1 MTRHRGP
8 HRPAAPRP
16 ARASG
21 LLPLLLVAILTLL
34 ATGGLTTS
42 AQEIAPDTAVRT
54 TPIDGEILD
63 RWPRAA
69 IASFPDEID
78 PAGSTLRLV
87 DIQGAEIDGVT
98 LAFPADG
105 VSMSLALPSGIP
117 DGVYSLVWNATT
129 TGGESITGYSSF
141 SVGNPEDAAII
152 TIPTDAGTSDGP
164 PRWLQTGARWS
175 ALAGVLAAIAIWP
188 AWTLVARPALS
199 PIWRRGPQSVL
210 AMQQVAFIAFSLA
223 FLGSLLEVVVHA
235 RTMPEGTWLDKLMNT
250 IGNSDWGAW
259 WLLRM
264 FLLVL
269 LGIGLAGVAWWFP
282 RHRPYRL
289 AAAWILSL
297 AVAPTMAMTGHAAD
311 DTVGRVSAVAAD
323 AVHVLAS
330 ALWIGATLIVAS
342 VLLPRLRGVDAP
354 AIHAVIGRLAPRFA
368 GFTIVAW
375 ALLGLTGTYAAWLHA
390 GSLEALRDTD
400 YGRALLAKL
409 ALVGIALAL
418 VIAGTVAL
426 RRLASAR
433 DDATRTRLRGLL
445 VAQGVLVL
453 LILVAAGAMTTTR
466 TARDVTTERAQQR
479 MVEATL
485 GERPARY
492 LVAPGRAGVNHLRL
506 EIPGAYI
513 PNEAEVYATIANTD
527 HPEIGTK
534 TIQMYRVPGNAFE
547 HHGTEFALTGTWEI
561 TLQFVEPG
569 FDTRSSTFSQHLGE
583 KVDAP
588 DTPANAWKFET
599 LGGTSALVLITIG
612 VAGIVI
618 GIFSGAGPTRKEA
631 AGLGAAALALAVVL
645 LMQARIDAILA
656 VGEDEGGINPDDV
669 AMVTRGQEVYTTYCV
684 TCHGA
689 DLRGDGPLSGDLVP
703 PPADFTQPHTFVHS
717 DADLIFWIQNG
728 KQGTAMPGYDAQL
741 TDQEMR
747 DVVAFIQ
754 RWQQD
759 YIESGGDTG
768 SPVASTLACEV
779 APMEYAQIPEIFHHG
794 LEPEV
799 TRGTPLVP
807 ASDPAV
813 DGDTANE
820 VMWTI
825 EQMVACTN
833 EDLTLSRLRLFSEP
847 LLMEFFPNGA
857 DQRLT
862 TATTSQ
868 PQPLAPGEQ
877 VGIEDVQ
884 SLTRLADGRIAVS
897 VIFSDPAGVGVAPG
911 APVITQVT
919 LIMLEQ
925 DGAWIVDE
933 IR

>member
-1 MTRHRGP
+1 MTRHRGT
-8 HRPAAPRP
+8 HRLADSRP
-16 ARASG
+16 GRVPG
-21 LLPLLLVAILTLL
+21 FRLLLLVAVLAILSP
-34 ATGGLTTS
+34 GLHVAS

-69 IASFPDEID
+69 IASFPDDID
-78 PAGSTLRLV
+78 PAASTLRLV
-87 DIQGAEIDGVT
+87 DIRGEDVAGVT
-98 LAFPADG
+98 SSFPADG

-129 TGGESITGYSSF
+129 TGGDAIVGYSSF

-164 PRWLQTGARWS
+164 PQWLQTGARWS
-175 ALAGVLAAIAIWP
+175 ALVGVLAAIAIWP
-188 AWTLVARPALS
+188 AWTLVVRPALS
-199 PIWRRGPQSVL
+199 PIWRRGPQAVL
-210 AMQQVAFIAFSLA
+210 AMQQYAFIVFSLA
-223 FLGSLLEVVVHA
+223 FLGSLLELAVHA
-235 RTMPEGTWLDKLMNT
+235 QTLPEGTWLDKLMNT
-250 IGNSDWGAW
+250 VGNSDWGTW

-264 FLLVL
+264 GLLIL
-269 LGIGLAGVAWWFP
+269 LGIGLSSVAWWYP
-282 RHRPYRL
+282 KHRPYRL
-289 AAAWILSL
+289 SAAWILSL
-297 AVAPTMAMTGHAAD
+297 AVAPTLSMTSHAAD

-330 ALWIGATLIVAS
+330 ALWIGTAVIAAA
-342 VLLPRLRGVDAP
+342 VLLPRPHGLDP
-354 AIHAVIGRLAPRFA
+354 AAARETIRRLAPRFA
-368 GFTIVAW
+368 GMTIVTW
-375 ALLGLTGTYAAWLHA
+375 TLLALTGAYAAWLHA
-390 GSLEALRDTD
+390 GSLDALRDTD

-409 ALVGIALAL
+409 LLVAVALAL
-418 VIAGTVAL
+418 VVAGVVVL
-426 RRLASAR
+426 RRLGSSPS
-433 DDATRTRLRGLL
+433 DTTRTRLRWLL
-445 VAQGVLVL
+445 AAQGLLVL
-453 LILVAAGAMTTTR
+453 LILVAAGSMTTSR
-466 TARDVTTERAQQR
+466 TARDITTERAQQR
-479 MVEATL
+479 MVEAQL
-485 GERPARY
+485 GDRSSRY
-492 LVAPGRAGVNHLRL
+492 LIAPGRVGVNHLRL
-506 EIPGAYI
+506 EIPGAYV
-513 PNEAEVYATIANTD
+513 PNESEAFVTLSSPD
-527 HPEIGTK
+527 HPQLGTK

-547 HHGTEFALTGTWEI
+547 HHGTEFALTGTWDI
-561 TLQFVEPG
+561 TLSFVEPG
-569 FDTRSSTFSQHLGE
+569 FDTRTYDFTQSIGE
-583 KVDAP
+583 EVDAP
-588 DTPANAWKFET
+588 DTPGNAWKFET

-669 AMVTRGQEVYTTYCV
+669 AMVTRGEEVYSTYCV
-684 TCHGA
+684 SCHGA
-689 DLRGDGPLSGDLVP
+689 DLRGDGPLSADLNP

-759 YIESGGDTG
+759 YIESGGEAS

-779 APMEYAQIPEIFHHG
+779 APIEYAQIPEIFHHG

-799 TRGTPLVP
+799 SRGTPLVP

-833 EDLTLSRLRLFSEP
+833 EDLTLSRLRLFSAP

-897 VIFSDPAGVGVAPG
+897 VIFNDPAGVGVAPG